1 MDLIFVI
8 ILGGLWGSFANVCI
22 YRLPMGKGVVSGR
35 SFCPNCKK
43 LITWKDNIP
52 IISFLF
58 LNGKCRSCKKK
69 ISPKYLIVEL
79 ITIIYFLV
87 VYYLFGISISTLLF
101 LFLGLS
107 FVIIFFIDLKHFIIP
122 NVLTFSLMIVGFV
135 KSFDPNLNPI
145 FPNYINSL
153 IGGIFGYLII
163 WSIITFYNSI
173 SKLNRKH
180 DFFKNIFRQKE
191 GMGLGD
197 AKLLSA
203 IGFWFGWISIPFVIF
218 LSSIIALLFV
228 IPSLIKKSKK
238 LSSQIPFGPY
248 IIIGTL
254 IYLIFESNI
263 QSIIFY

>member
-1 MDLIFVI
+1 MDILFVI

-22 YRLPMGKGVVSGR
+22 YRLPMNKGVVSGR
-35 SFCPNCKK
+35 SFCPKCKK

-52 IISFLF
+52 VISFLF
-58 LNGKCRSCKKK
+58 LNGKCRNCKKN
-69 ISPKYLIVEL
+69 ISPQYLITEL
-79 ITIIYFLV
+79 ITIIYFLF
-87 VYYLFGISISTLLF
+87 VYYLFGISITTLLF
-101 LFLGLS
+101 FVLGLS
-107 FVIIFFIDLKHFIIP
+107 FVIIFFIDLKHYIIP
-122 NVLTFSLMIVGFV
+122 NVLTFSLMIIGFL

-145 FPNYINSL
+145 FPNFINSL

-163 WSIITFYNSI
+163 WSIIYFYKQIRN
-173 SKLNRKH
+173 
-180 DFFKNIFRQKE
+180 KE

-263 QSIIFY
+263 KSIIFY